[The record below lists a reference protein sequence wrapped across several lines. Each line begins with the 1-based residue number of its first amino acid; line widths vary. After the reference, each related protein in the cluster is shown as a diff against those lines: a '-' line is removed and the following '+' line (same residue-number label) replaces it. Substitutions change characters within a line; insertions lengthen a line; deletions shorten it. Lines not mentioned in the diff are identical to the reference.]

1 MKRRLAF
8 ALTILTLLSIM
19 PNASG
24 DSAAGTGTLQTSPY
38 RSVFKAGNG
47 YHYVFYIDYYNKLA
61 YSYSATGYSWT
72 AVQIDTGSDTP
83 SSFNLHYDGSSTV
96 VIAYTTGSGTSM
108 GLRTVTCTVAVPL
121 SCSSPVTIT
130 NNKAHV
136 GSIAI
141 TYHPVEGRW
150 LLAYRYY
157 EDPSY
162 RLFFWASTSPSSSW
176 QPLTGDIIGGVN
188 GYTGYAPGIDAAPLT
203 DTSNRFLV
211 VVSWY
216 TSASGLN
223 VYYCRSSY
231 NDAFCSQTWPSLGTV
246 EGLYATVSA
255 ARSSVGVEVVVRGRW
270 WTITDSQV
278 VDQPDPSVG
287 TDGVMVAATGSSV
300 YFYWASGASIMKRTG
315 TSSTGGGSLGSTIN
329 YMTLSQNVQIS
340 LEKNP
345 ASTASR
351 ILGYKQ
357 GSLGVYW
364 KQDPETLSIDI
375 SEEATLSDVVRRAF
389 LRAFAEPVA
398 ASDSM
403 IRGFHRLVEDYLT
416 AGDAVGRTP
425 NKVMHI
431 ADALVIDELLAGK
444 GSYNL
449 LIQAVLQAVDSIA
462 ATLNPAPP
470 EGGGGGAGGGGM
482 VPPPVQPEPPP
493 PPDIPAPQV
502 ALGSVVGAVIMF
514 GVLAFSLVRGRAKPV
529 AMWRRKTRRKKM
541 AKTAWRFRS
550 PFR

>member
-1 MKRRLAF
+1 
-8 ALTILTLLSIM
+8 
-19 PNASG
+19 
-24 DSAAGTGTLQTSPY
+24 
-38 RSVFKAGNG
+38 
-47 YHYVFYIDYYNKLA
+47 
-61 YSYSATGYSWT
+61 
-72 AVQIDTGSDTP
+72 
-83 SSFNLHYDGSSTV
+83 
-96 VIAYTTGSGTSM
+96 M
-108 GLRTVTCTVAVPL
+108 G
-121 SCSSPVTIT
+121 
-130 NNKAHV
+130 
-136 GSIAI
+136 G
-141 TYHPVEGRW
+141 
-150 LLAYRYY
+150 
-157 EDPSY
+157 
-162 RLFFWASTSPSSSW
+162 
-176 QPLTGDIIGGVN
+176 
-188 GYTGYAPGIDAAPLT
+188 
-203 DTSNRFLV
+203 
-211 VVSWY
+211 
-216 TSASGLN
+216 
-223 VYYCRSSY
+223 
-231 NDAFCSQTWPSLGTV
+231 FCSQTWPSLGTV

-425 NKVMHI
+425 NQVMHI

-541 AKTAWRFRS
+541 AKTAWGFRS